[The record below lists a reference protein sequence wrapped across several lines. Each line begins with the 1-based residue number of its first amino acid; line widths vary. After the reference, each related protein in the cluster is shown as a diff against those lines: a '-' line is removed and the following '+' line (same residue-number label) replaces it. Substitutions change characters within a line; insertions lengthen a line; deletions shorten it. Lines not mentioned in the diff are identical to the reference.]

1 MDNKTIPI
9 KDEVNYLEKV
19 TKLLQVVKY
28 EKYNKDGYN
37 ASIDG
42 LLTDTVK
49 PNVIFDILYQATSN
63 IDLKDFVS
71 NKQHNHFRD
80 INIIRLT
87 NILLEIINNKKD
99 IDNRVE
105 EFRELVTSCTDFQS
119 NYDAH
124 NDPYTVPTMY
134 IEELK
139 SKLILKDNDYIMST
153 HLDKL
158 ITSIGYINICLFID
172 TIRFRID

>member
-1 MDNKTIPI
+1 MSDEITPI
-9 KDEVNYLEKV
+9 EDKADYLEKV
-19 TKLLQVVKY
+19 TELLQVVKY
-28 EKYNKDGYN
+28 EKYNNNGYN

-63 IDLKDFVS
+63 IDLKDFIS
-71 NKQHNHFRD
+71 NRQHQHFRD

-87 NILLEIINNKKD
+87 NILLEIINDKKD

-119 NYDAH
+119 SYDTH
-124 NDPYTVPTMY
+124 NDAYTVPTMY